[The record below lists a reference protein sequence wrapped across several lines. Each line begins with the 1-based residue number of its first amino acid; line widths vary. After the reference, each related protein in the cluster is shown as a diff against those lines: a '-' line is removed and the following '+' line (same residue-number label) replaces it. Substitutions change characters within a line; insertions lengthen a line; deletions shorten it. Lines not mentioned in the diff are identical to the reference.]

1 MSEDLL
7 DEITSINSIYGE
19 ATLESTDDEA
29 IYALTLPSHPE
40 ISLRVEFPHDY
51 PSAPPSILG
60 TQRTGDHVAKGDG
73 QDLVEHV
80 RLILADIYIPGSPC
94 IFDLVEESGQRLPRF
109 DADAA
114 SQEYPNAIG
123 AIALSD
129 MEYHELNDSPP
140 DDDFPPPTW
149 TLSDPITEKKSLF
162 LARCTPITSTEE
174 AHAAIAHL
182 LSKDK
187 RAAKATHN
195 ISAWRIRSAVTA
207 DVKIQDCD
215 DDGETAA
222 GGRLL
227 HLLELI
233 GAWNVL
239 VVVSRWDAVVKGGF
253 IVEASENKGKGKGR
267 NLSQLLLNDPQ
278 DRMKKIARSRT
289 MSELQMLNKP
299 AQGLGAV
306 VPSHE
311 QRTLDAA

>member
-19 ATLESTDDEA
+19 ITLESTNDEA
-29 IYALTLPSHPE
+29 IFALTLPSHPE

-60 TQRTGDHVAKGDG
+60 TQHTGDRVAKGDG

-80 RLILADIYIPGSPC
+80 RVVLADIYIPGSPC
-94 IFDLVEESGQRLPRF
+94 IFDLIEESGQRLPRL

-114 SQEYPNAIG
+114 SQEYPDAIG
-123 AIALSD
+123 VNDRSREAEI
-129 MEYHELNDSPP
+129 HVLNDSQP

-162 LARCTPITSTEE
+162 LARCTPVTSTQE
-174 AHAAIAHL
+174 AHLAIAHL
-182 LSKDK
+182 LNTDK

-195 ISAWRIRSAVTA
+195 ISAWRIRSAANA
-207 DVKIQDCD
+207 DVKVQDCD

-227 HLLELI
+227 HLLELV
-233 GAWNVL
+233 GVWNVL
-239 VVVSRWDAVVKGGF
+239 VVVSRWYGGVKLGPDRFRLINQVARDAVVKGGF
-253 IVEASENKGKGKGR
+253 VVDTTEGKSKGKGK
-267 NLSQLLLNDPQ
+267 
-278 DRMKKIARSRT
+278 K
-289 MSELQMLNKP
+289 
-299 AQGLGAV
+299 
-306 VPSHE
+306 
-311 QRTLDAA
+311 